1 MREETGALACC
12 RSGVFALAGG
22 ERTGGRVR
30 GPSAY
35 NARDDTLAFGESGV
49 SLRLYSTLSRTV
61 EEFRPAGEE
70 VRTYVCGVTPYDTA
84 HLGHA
89 FLYVSFDV
97 LHRFLRYLGYRV
109 RYIQNITDIDNDI
122 LRKANEVGE
131 PWDELGNRYVKIHQA
146 ALDALN
152 VEPPVKYPRATEEIP
167 LMVEMID
174 ALIARGHAYEAS
186 GSVYFRVAS
195 DPSYGCLSRLSPDE
209 MAVQLTETGDPADD
223 PLKESPL
230 DFLLWQAA
238 KPGEPTW
245 PSPWGPG
252 RPGWHIECSAMAIRY
267 LGETLDIHG
276 GGGDLVYPH
285 HESEIAQ
292 SECWSG
298 QRPFAQVWMHAGML
312 RMDGEKMSKSLGNMV
327 FVHDLVKQHRPEAIR
342 LLLSGV
348 RYRDVL
354 EWSADKLAAC
364 ERVVDLLEAAA
375 GMKHPVHDDAHP
387 YQSSGTPVDPEPFRQ
402 RFVAALE
409 DDLNTPVAIV
419 ALRELAEAIVAGRE
433 GARPVSHARH
443 ELRVLA
449 GILGIAL
456 PVV

>member
-1 MREETGALACC
+1 M
-12 RSGVFALAGG
+12 
-22 ERTGGRVR
+22 
-30 GPSAY
+30 
-35 NARDDTLAFGESGV
+35 
-49 SLRLYSTLSRTV
+49 SLRLYSTLSRTI
-61 EEFRPAGEE
+61 EEFRPAGDE

-89 FLYVSFDV
+89 FLYVAFDV
-97 LHRFLRYLGYRV
+97 LHRFLKYQGYKV

-122 LRKANEVGE
+122 LRRANELNE
-131 PWDELGNRYVKIHQA
+131 PWDELGNRYVKIHQDG
-146 ALDALN
+146 LDALG

-167 LMVEMID
+167 LMVEMIE
-174 ALIARGHAYEAS
+174 ALIAKGNAYERE
-186 GSVYFRVAS
+186 GNVYFRVAS
-195 DPSYGCLSRLSPDE
+195 NPEYGCLSRLSHEE
-209 MAVQLTETGDPADD
+209 MAVLLTETGDPADD
-223 PLKESPL
+223 PRKESPV

-252 RPGWHIECSAMAIRY
+252 RPGWHIECSAMSIRY

-292 SECWSG
+292 SECWTG
-298 QRPFAQVWMHAGML
+298 QKPFSTVWMHAGML

-327 FVHDLVKQHRPEAIR
+327 FVHDLVKTWRPEAIR
-342 LLLSGV
+342 LFLSSV

-354 EWSADKLAAC
+354 EWDPEKVTAA
-364 ERVVDLLEAAA
+364 EELFTLLQTAA
-375 GMKHPVHDDAHP
+375 GMKHPVHDDAQP
-387 YQSSGTPVDPEPFRQ
+387 YETHGAAVDPEPYKQ

-409 DDLNTPVAIV
+409 DDLNAPVAIA
-419 ALRELAEAIVAGRE
+419 ALRELAEEIVAAR
-433 GARPVSHARH
+433 AASRPVSNARH

-449 GILGIAL
+449 EILGIVL
-456 PVV
+456 PAV

>member
-1 MREETGALACC
+1 MT
-12 RSGVFALAGG
+12 
-22 ERTGGRVR
+22 
-30 GPSAY
+30 
-35 NARDDTLAFGESGV
+35 
-49 SLRLYSTLSRTV
+49 LRLYSTLSRTI
-61 EEFRPAGEE
+61 EEFRPAGDE

-122 LRKANEVGE
+122 LRRANELNRD
-131 PWDELGNRYVKIHQA
+131 WKELGDHYVEIHQKG
-146 ALDALN
+146 LDSLG
-152 VEPPVKYPRATEEIP
+152 VDPPIKYPRATEEIP

-174 ALIARGHAYEAS
+174 AMIARGHAYEA
-186 GSVYFRVAS
+186 GGNVYFRVAR
-195 DPSYGCLSRLSPDE
+195 DPNYGCLSRLPPDE

-223 PLKESPL
+223 PLKESPI

-252 RPGWHIECSAMAIRY
+252 RPGWHIECSAMSIRY

-298 QRPFAQVWMHAGML
+298 QRPFARVWMHAGML

-327 FVHDLVKQHRPEAIR
+327 FVHDLIKQYRPEAIR
-342 LLLSGV
+342 LFLSSV

-354 EWSADKLAAC
+354 NWDPEQVAAC
-364 ERVVDLLEAAA
+364 EEVVTLLQAAA
-375 GMKHPVHDDAHP
+375 GMTHPVHDESRP
-387 YQSSGTPVDPEPFRQ
+387 YHSSGTPVDPEPFRQ

-409 DDLNTPVAIV
+409 DDLDTPVAIA
-419 ALRELAEAIVAGRE
+419 ALRELAKAIIAGRQE
-433 GARPVSHARH
+433 ARPVSNARH

-449 GILGIAL
+449 EILGIVL
-456 PVV
+456 PAV

>member
-1 MREETGALACC
+1 
-12 RSGVFALAGG
+12 
-22 ERTGGRVR
+22 
-30 GPSAY
+30 
-35 NARDDTLAFGESGV
+35 V
-49 SLRLYSTLSRTV
+49 SLRLYSTSSRTI
-61 EEFRPAGEE
+61 EEFRPAGDE
-70 VRTYVCGVTPYDTA
+70 VRAYVCGVTPYDTA

-122 LRKANEVGE
+122 LRRAKELGE
-131 PWDELGNRYVKIHQA
+131 PWDELGNRYVKIHQEGLN
-146 ALDALN
+146 ALG
-152 VEPPVKYPRATEEIP
+152 VEPPVRYPRATEEIP
-167 LMVEMID
+167 LMVEMIES
-174 ALIARGHAYEAS
+174 LIARGHAYEA
-186 GSVYFRVAS
+186 GGNVYFRVSS
-195 DPSYGCLSRLSPDE
+195 DPNYGCLSRLSPE
-209 MAVQLTETGDPADD
+209 QMAEELTKTGDPADD
-223 PLKESPL
+223 PLKEAPI

-252 RPGWHIECSAMAIRY
+252 RPGWHIECSAMSIRY

-292 SECWSG
+292 SECWTG
-298 QRPFAQVWMHAGML
+298 RRPFARIWMHAGML

-327 FVHDLVKQHRPEAIR
+327 FVHDLIKQYRPEALR
-342 LLLSGV
+342 LFLSGV

-354 EWSADKLAAC
+354 DWDPDRVAAC
-364 ERVVDLLEAAA
+364 EKVVTLLQTAA
-375 GMKHPVHDDAHP
+375 GMRHPVHDESRP
-387 YQSSGTPVDPEPFRQ
+387 YCSSGTPVDPAPFRA
-402 RFVAALE
+402 RFVAALK
-409 DDLNTPVAIV
+409 DDLDTPAAIT
-419 ALRELAEAIVAGRE
+419 ALRELAEAIVAGRRD
-433 GARPVSHARH
+433 ARPVSLARQ

-449 GILGIAL
+449 EILGVVL

>member
-1 MREETGALACC
+1 M
-12 RSGVFALAGG
+12 
-22 ERTGGRVR
+22 
-30 GPSAY
+30 
-35 NARDDTLAFGESGV
+35 
-49 SLRLYSTLSRTV
+49 SLRLYSTLSQTV
-61 EEFRPAGEE
+61 QEFRPLGEE

-109 RYIQNITDIDNDI
+109 RYVQNITDIDNDI
-122 LRKANEVGE
+122 LRRAKEVGE
-131 PWDELGNRYVKIHQA
+131 PWDELGNKYVKIHQDG
-146 ALDALN
+146 LDALG

-174 ALIARGHAYEAS
+174 ALIAKGHAYEA
-186 GSVYFRVAS
+186 GGNVYFRVSS
-195 DPSYGCLSRLSPDE
+195 DPNYGCLSRLPLDQMADE
-209 MAVQLTETGDPADD
+209 LTKTGDPADD
-223 PLKESPL
+223 PLKEAPV

-245 PSPWGPG
+245 PSPWSPG
-252 RPGWHIECSAMAIRY
+252 RPGWHIECSAMSIRY

-298 QRPFAQVWMHAGML
+298 QRPFARVWMHAGML

-327 FVHDLVKQHRPEAIR
+327 FVHDLLKQYSPEALR
-342 LLLSGV
+342 LYLSSV

-354 EWSADKLAAC
+354 EWDPAKVAAC
-364 ERVVDLLEAAA
+364 EQLVTLLQTAA

-387 YQSSGTPVDPEPFRQ
+387 YQSSGTPVDAEPFRR

-409 DDLNTPVAIV
+409 DDLNTPIAVM

-433 GARPVSHARH
+433 AARPVSHARH
-443 ELRVLA
+443 ELRTLA
-449 GILGIAL
+449 EILGVVL

>member
-1 MREETGALACC
+1 
-12 RSGVFALAGG
+12 
-22 ERTGGRVR
+22 
-30 GPSAY
+30 
-35 NARDDTLAFGESGV
+35 V
-49 SLRLYSTLSRTV
+49 SLRLYSTLSRTI
-61 EEFRPAGEE
+61 EEFRPAGDE

-122 LRKANEVGE
+122 LRRAKELDE
-131 PWDELGNRYVKIHQA
+131 PWDELGNRYVKIHQEG
-146 ALDALN
+146 LDALG

-167 LMVEMID
+167 LMVEMIEG
-174 ALIARGHAYEAS
+174 LIARGHAYEA
-186 GSVYFRVAS
+186 GGNVYFRVSS
-195 DPSYGCLSRLSPDE
+195 DPDYGCLSGLAPE
-209 MAVQLTETGDPADD
+209 QMAEELTKTGDPADD
-223 PLKESPL
+223 PLKEAPV
-230 DFLLWQAA
+230 DFLLWQGA

-252 RPGWHIECSAMAIRY
+252 RPGWHIECSAMSIRY
-267 LGETLDIHG
+267 LGESLDIHG

-298 QRPFAQVWMHAGML
+298 QRPFARFWLHAGML

-327 FVHDLVKQHRPEAIR
+327 FVHDLVKRYRPEALR
-342 LLLSGV
+342 LFLSSV

-354 EWSADKLAAC
+354 EWDPDTVAAC
-364 ERVVDLLEAAA
+364 EKVVTLLQTAA
-375 GMKHPVHDDAHP
+375 GMQHPVHDEAQP
-387 YQSSGTPVDPEPFRQ
+387 YRSSGTPVEPEPFRR

-409 DDLNTPVAIV
+409 DDLDTPAAIG
-419 ALRELAEAIVAGRE
+419 ALRELAEAIVAGRQD
-433 GARPVSHARH
+433 ARPVSHARH
-443 ELRVLA
+443 ELRTLA
-449 GILGIAL
+449 EILGIVL

>member
-1 MREETGALACC
+1 MLPPWR
-12 RSGVFALAGG
+12 VFWERGPALAGP
-22 ERTGGRVR
+22 R
-30 GPSAY
+30 AY
-35 NARDDTLAFGESGV
+35 NAENDLLVGECGV
-49 SLRLYSTLSRTV
+49 TLRLYSTLSRTI
-61 EEFRPAGEE
+61 EEFRPVGDE
-70 VRTYVCGVTPYDTA
+70 VRVYVCGVTPYDTA

-97 LHRFLRYLGYRV
+97 LHRFLRYQGMRV

-122 LRKANEVGE
+122 LRRAKELGE
-131 PWDELGNRYVKIHQA
+131 PWDELGNRYVKIHQDG
-146 ALDALN
+146 LDALG
-152 VEPPVKYPRATEEIP
+152 VDPPVKYPRATEEIP
-167 LMVEMID
+167 LMVEMIES
-174 ALIARGHAYEAS
+174 LIARGHAYEAD
-186 GSVYFRVAS
+186 GNVYFRVSS
-195 DPSYGCLSRLSPDE
+195 DPTYGCLSRLPPE
-209 MAVQLTETGDPADD
+209 QMAEELTKTGDPADD
-223 PLKESPL
+223 PLKQAPV

-292 SECWSG
+292 SECWTG
-298 QRPFAQVWMHAGML
+298 QRPFARFWLHAGML

-327 FVHDLVKQHRPEAIR
+327 FVHDLIKQYRPEALR
-342 LLLSGV
+342 LFLSGV

-354 EWSADKLAAC
+354 EWDPDTVAAC
-364 ERVVDLLEAAA
+364 EKVVTLLQTAA
-375 GMKHPVHDDAHP
+375 GMQHPVHDEARP
-387 YQSSGTPVDPEPFRQ
+387 YRSSGTPVDPEPFRR

-409 DDLNTPVAIV
+409 DDLDTPVAIV
-419 ALRELAEAIVAGRE
+419 ALRELAEAIVAGRQD
-433 GARPVSHARH
+433 GRPVSHARQ
-443 ELRVLA
+443 ELRTLA
-449 GILGIAL
+449 EILGIVL

>member
-1 MREETGALACC
+1 
-12 RSGVFALAGG
+12 
-22 ERTGGRVR
+22 
-30 GPSAY
+30 
-35 NARDDTLAFGESGV
+35 V

-61 EEFRPAGEE
+61 EEFRPAGDE

-89 FLYVSFDV
+89 FLYVAFDV
-97 LHRFLRYLGYRV
+97 LHRFLGYLGYKV
-109 RYIQNITDIDNDI
+109 RYIQNITDIDTDL
-122 LRKANEVGE
+122 LRRANELNE
-131 PWDELGNRYVKIHQA
+131 PWDELGNRYVKIHQDG
-146 ALDALN
+146 LDALG
-152 VEPPVKYPRATEEIP
+152 VEPPAKYPRATEEIP

-174 ALIARGHAYEAS
+174 ALIAKGHAYEKQ
-186 GSVYFRVAS
+186 GNVYFRVAS
-195 DPSYGCLSRLSPDE
+195 DPTYGCLSRLSPAE
-209 MAVQLTETGDPADD
+209 MAVQLTETGDPSDD
-223 PLKESPL
+223 PRKEAPL

-252 RPGWHIECSAMAIRY
+252 RPGWHIECSAMSIRY

-298 QRPFAQVWMHAGML
+298 QRPFSRIWMHAGML

-327 FVHDLVKQHRPEAIR
+327 FVHDLVKRYRPEAIR
-342 LLLSGV
+342 LFLSGV

-354 EWSADKLAAC
+354 NWDPDAVAAC
-364 ERVVDLLEAAA
+364 EEVFTLLQTAS
-375 GMKHPVHDDAHP
+375 GMKHPVHDDARPH
-387 YQSSGTPVDPEPFRQ
+387 QTSGDPLDAEPLRQ
-402 RFVAALE
+402 RFVAAME
-409 DDLNTPVAIV
+409 DDLTTPVAIQV
-419 ALRELAEAIVAGRE
+419 LRELAEAIVAGRE
-433 GARPVSHARH
+433 AACPVSQARH
-443 ELRVLA
+443 ELRTLA
-449 GILGIAL
+449 GVLGIAL

>member
-1 MREETGALACC
+1 
-12 RSGVFALAGG
+12 LAG
-22 ERTGGRVR
+22 RSPIARRLLRLST
-30 GPSAY
+30 Y
-35 NARDDTLAFGESGV
+35 NAQDDLTVGVSGV

-61 EEFRPAGEE
+61 EEFRPSSDE
-70 VRTYVCGVTPYDTA
+70 VRVYVCGVTPYDTA

-131 PWDELGNRYVKIHQA
+131 PWDQLGNRYVEIHQA
-146 ALDALN
+146 ALDALG

-167 LMVEMID
+167 LMVEMIES
-174 ALIARGHAYEAS
+174 LMARGHAYEA
-186 GSVYFRVAS
+186 GGNVYFRVAS
-195 DPSYGCLSRLSPDE
+195 DPTYGCLSRLSPDE
-209 MAVQLTETGDPADD
+209 MAIQLTEAGDPADD
-223 PLKESPL
+223 PLKEAPI

-252 RPGWHIECSAMAIRY
+252 RPGWHIECSAMSIRY

-292 SECWSG
+292 SECWTG
-298 QRPFAQVWMHAGML
+298 ERPFARVWMHAGML
-312 RMDGEKMSKSLGNMV
+312 RMDGAKMSKSLGNMV
-327 FVHDLVKQHRPEAIR
+327 FVHDLIEQHRPEAIR
-342 LLLSGV
+342 LFLSGV

-354 EWSADKLAAC
+354 EWSPEALAAA
-364 ERVVDLLEAAA
+364 EKLVTLLQTAA
-375 GMKHPVHDDAHP
+375 GMQHPVHDDSRP

-402 RFVAALE
+402 RFVAAME
-409 DDLNTPVAIV
+409 DDLDTPRAIA
-419 ALRELAEAIVAGRE
+419 ALRELAEAIIAGRAD
-433 GARPVSHARH
+433 ARPLSRARR

-449 GILGIAL
+449 EVLGVVL

>member
-1 MREETGALACC
+1 VT
-12 RSGVFALAGG
+12 
-22 ERTGGRVR
+22 
-30 GPSAY
+30 
-35 NARDDTLAFGESGV
+35 
-49 SLRLYSTLSRTV
+49 LRLYSTLSRTI
-61 EEFRPAGEE
+61 EEFRPAGDE
-70 VRTYVCGVTPYDTA
+70 VRVYVCGVTPYDTA

-97 LHRFLRYLGYRV
+97 LHRFLRYQGMKV

-122 LRKANEVGE
+122 LRRAGE
-131 PWDELGNRYVKIHQA
+131 LNRDWKELGDHYVGIHQA
-146 ALDALN
+146 GLDALG

-174 ALIARGHAYEAS
+174 AMIGKGHAYEA
-186 GSVYFRVAS
+186 GGNVYFRVAS
-195 DPSYGCLSRLSPDE
+195 DPGYGRLSGLSAQE
-209 MAVQLTETGDPADD
+209 MAPRLTETGDPADD
-223 PLKESPL
+223 PRKESPI

-252 RPGWHIECSAMAIRY
+252 RPGWHIECSAMSIRY

-298 QRPFAQVWMHAGML
+298 ARPFSRFWLHAGML

-327 FVHDLVKQHRPEAIR
+327 FVHDLVKTYRPEALR
-342 LLLSGV
+342 LYLSGV

-354 EWSADKLAAC
+354 EWDPEAVAAC
-364 ERVVDLLEAAA
+364 EETVTLLRTAA
-375 GMKHPVHDDAHP
+375 GLAHPVHSDGEPPAAT
-387 YQSSGTPVDPEPFRQ
+387 GTPLDAAPFRA
-402 RFVAALE
+402 RFVAAME
-409 DDLNTPVAIV
+409 DDLDTPAAIV

-433 GARPVSHARH
+433 AGRPIADARQV
-443 ELRVLA
+443 LRTLA
-449 GILGIAL
+449 EILGVVL
-456 PVV
+456 PEV

>member
-1 MREETGALACC
+1 
-12 RSGVFALAGG
+12 
-22 ERTGGRVR
+22 
-30 GPSAY
+30 
-35 NARDDTLAFGESGV
+35 V

-61 EEFRPAGEE
+61 EEFRPAGDE

-122 LRKANEVGE
+122 LRKASEVGE
-131 PWDELGNRYVKIHQA
+131 PWDELGNRYVRIHQD

-167 LMVEMID
+167 LMVEMIES
-174 ALIARGHAYEAS
+174 LIAHGHAYEA
-186 GSVYFRVAS
+186 GGNVYFRVAS
-195 DPSYGCLSRLSPDE
+195 DPDYGCLSRLSHDQ
-209 MAVQLTETGDPADD
+209 MAAQLTETGDPADD
-223 PLKESPL
+223 PRKESPI

-252 RPGWHIECSAMAIRY
+252 RPGWHIECSAMSIRY

-292 SECWSG
+292 SEAWTG

-327 FVHDLVKQHRPEAIR
+327 FVHDLVKDHRPEAIR
-342 LLLSGV
+342 LFLSGV

-354 EWSADKLAAC
+354 EWSPERLAAS
-364 ERVVDLLEAAA
+364 EKLVDLLQSAA
-375 GMKHPVHDDAHP
+375 GMKHPVHDDAQP
-387 YQSSGTPVDPEPFRQ
+387 YQSSGTPLDPAPFRA

-409 DDLNTPVAIV
+409 DDLDTPTAIR
-419 ALRELAEAIVAGRE
+419 ALRELAEAIVAGR
-433 GARPVSHARH
+433 GAARPVSHARH

-449 GILGIAL
+449 EVFGIVL
-456 PVV
+456 PAV